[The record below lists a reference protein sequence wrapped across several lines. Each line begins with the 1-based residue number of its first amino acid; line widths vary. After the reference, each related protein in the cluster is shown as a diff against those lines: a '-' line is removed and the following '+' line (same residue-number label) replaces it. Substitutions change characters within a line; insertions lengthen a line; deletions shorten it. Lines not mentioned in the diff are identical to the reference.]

1 MEIENNANERLDK
14 AYLEELISLVLE
26 QHEIA
31 LEVEVNQT
39 SSCVLPLVTK
49 FLECVNEPSIE
60 EPTIEEIAHAIVEPS
75 LEESTV
81 DVKEEELNV
90 FVFEPTEV
98 FDPKE
103 LLEPREEET
112 IQKDELIKEEAE
124 EVKDIEIQVEQKPFR
139 FTTWLQEMWD
149 KVKK

>member
-1 MEIENNANERLDK
+1 MKIEDNANERLDK

-39 SSCVLPLVTK
+39 PSCVLPLVTK
-49 FLECVNEPSIE
+49 FLECVNEPSLKE
-60 EPTIEEIAHAIVEPS
+60 TTIEEMAHTIVEPS
-75 LEESTV
+75 LEESIV
-81 DVKEEELNV
+81 DIKEEELNV

-103 LLEPREEET
+103 LLEPRE
-112 IQKDELIKEEAE
+112 DEIIKEELTKEEVE
-124 EVKDIEIQVEQKPFR
+124 EVKDLETKVEQKPFR